1 MKARRL
7 RDRLRI
13 AVQPVLA
20 GIAVLTLVF
29 GSIGYHTYLSRH
41 GLPAGPVDVA
51 YAQLDLFRLG
61 NRPDGALPWTLQ
73 VARALVPIVVGYG
86 FFRATFALFRERVD
100 RLRLQTRSGQVLVIG
115 TGPVVRD
122 FATAM
127 RRLHPKIVV
136 LRHEPD
142 TALSPGSLLRGTL
155 SFRGDATVA
164 EVVEEAGLGR
174 ATTVVVLTDDDS
186 LNLTLVLRARSRA
199 AAAGVAVRAVAAVSR
214 AELCRSLRV
223 DALNDANNRCSVDYI
238 NTAELT
244 ARTIVAELR
253 RVLDPPTPTRSPA
266 APARRLTILL
276 DAPPVLAS
284 QVAVRIAREVDNVN
298 SGSNDAPVSVTVSFV
313 GADAPFA
320 VEEARRWAPGLDGT
334 IQLGATVDITTGDDQ
349 MTAVAGIVLARVGV
363 ESMAEAIRLAGR
375 MSNDGI
381 IVVGAVDATA
391 LALLTPPDDAAGA
404 RIVLVDTGSWAR
416 DPELVIGGT
425 VEHIARATH
434 ENYRAA
440 YVEALTLDSRPTDSS
455 SPSRPSLEV
464 KDIAGF
470 SSGIPTVGKS
480 DPAFVAWPQ
489 LAPHFRESNRALAR
503 SVAAKL
509 AAVGCMLVP
518 SGLPSV
524 RWRDDEI
531 ELLARL
537 EHIRW
542 CDERRSAGW
551 RPGQRDPASRTT
563 PFLVPWEE
571 LDDSARELD
580 RAVVRDLP
588 RFLADLGYAVLRV
601 SRPAVDR

>member
-1 MKARRL
+1 M
-7 RDRLRI
+7 
-13 AVQPVLA
+13 LA

-41 GLPAGPVDVA
+41 GLPAGPLDVA

-61 NRPDGALPWTLQ
+61 SRPEGALPWTLQ

-86 FFRATFALFRERVD
+86 FFRATFALFRERFD

-122 FATAM
+122 FASAM
-127 RRLHPKIVV
+127 LRVHPRIVV

-155 SFRGDATVA
+155 SFRGDATVP

-174 ATTVVVLTDDDS
+174 ATTVVALTDDDS

-253 RVLDPPTPTRSPA
+253 PILDSR
-266 APARRLTILL
+266 APARSGAMPARQLTILV
-276 DAPPVLAS
+276 DAHPVVAS
-284 QVAVRIAREVDNVN
+284 QVAVRISREVANAN
-298 SGSNDAPVSVTVSFV
+298 GESNDAQVSVRVSFV
-313 GADAPFA
+313 GADAPLA
-320 VEEARRWAPGLDGT
+320 LEEARRWAPGLEGT
-334 IQLGATVDITTGDDQ
+334 VQLGVMVDITTGNDP
-349 MTAVAGIVLARVGV
+349 MTAVAGMVLARVGV
-363 ESMAEAIRLAGR
+363 ESMAVAIRLAGR
-375 MSNDGI
+375 MSDDGI

-391 LALLTPPDDAAGA
+391 LALLTPPDDATGA

-434 ENYRAA
+434 ENYRVAHAA
-440 YVEALTLDSRPTDSS
+440 TVTLDSHPTDSS
-455 SPSRPSLEV
+455 CPPRLSLPL
-464 KDIAGF
+464 KDIEGF
-470 SSGIPTVGKS
+470 SASFPTVEKS

-509 AAVGCMLVP
+509 DAVGCMLVP
-518 SGLPSV
+518 SGLASV

-537 EHIRW
+537 EHLRW

-580 RAVVRDLP
+580 RAAVRDLP

-601 SRPAVDR
+601 SRHAVDG

>member
-1 MKARRL
+1 M
-7 RDRLRI
+7 
-13 AVQPVLA
+13 LA
-20 GIAVLTLVF
+20 GTALLTLVF

-41 GLPAGPVDVA
+41 GLPSGPIDVA

-73 VARALVPIVVGYG
+73 AARALVPIVVGYG
-86 FFRATFALFRERVD
+86 FLRATFALFRERID

-127 RRLHPKIVV
+127 RGLHPKIVV

-142 TALSPGSLLRGTL
+142 TALAPGSLLRGTL

-253 RVLDPPTPTRSPA
+253 PVLDPPTPTRSPA

-298 SGSNDAPVSVTVSFV
+298 SGSNDAPVLVTVSFV
-313 GADAPFA
+313 GVDAPFA

-334 IQLGATVDITTGDDQ
+334 IQLGATVDITTGDDP

-375 MSNDGI
+375 MSDDGI

-440 YVEALTLDSRPTDSS
+440 HAAAVTPDSRPTDSS
-455 SPSRPSLEV
+455 SPSRLSLPV
-464 KDIAGF
+464 KDTEGF
-470 SSGIPTVGKS
+470 SASFPTVGKS

-509 AAVGCMLVP
+509 TAVGCMLVP

-551 RPGQRDPASRTT
+551 RPGLRDPASRTT
-563 PFLVPWEE
+563 PFLVPWED
-571 LDDSARELD
+571 LDDLARELD

-601 SRPAVDR
+601 SRPAVDA